1 MFKTDEPAIGLW
13 DADQASQA
21 DTVAS
26 RPVGARPTTSPP
38 ASAGRKLP
46 ETGAAMSQSLLFAR
60 RFAPLFWCQFFA
72 ALNDNLLKNALA
84 MFVLF
89 RIGGEG
95 GASLVTLATATLMAP
110 YFFLSA
116 LGGELAD
123 KFDKGEVTRRLK
135 LAEIGAAAIA
145 IAGFY
150 ASSVA
155 TLFFA
160 LFLFGVLGAL
170 FSPAKYGMLPDCL
183 HRDELP
189 KGNALVE
196 AATFIAILVGTIL
209 GGIAMEEGRDP
220 AYLALGMIG
229 FAILSY
235 ASAWFIPPTPRAD
248 SALKIDVN
256 IARSTF
262 AFLAELHREPKLW
275 RLGLVTS
282 IFWLLGAVGTSL
294 LPALVAQTMHGSQ
307 SVATV
312 HLAVFAVSIGLGSG
326 LAAFLSHGQIVLL
339 PSVLGAA
346 GVAFA
351 AADLALMLALRA
363 PPSDASLLALGPY
376 FAQPGAWRALIDLAL
391 MSISGGMIVVPSFA
405 ALQAYSDPARR
416 ARIIGAVSVL
426 NAAAMVGGGLL
437 VAALQAYGAPIWALF
452 GGLALF
458 AAASAF
464 WINKAVVESPLR
476 DLLSIFFRSLYR
488 LEVKG
493 LENFDR
499 AGPNPIV
506 ALNHVSFLDAA
517 LALSIMPR
525 APVFAID
532 RTIAHAWWVKPFL
545 RFAQVVPLDPTK
557 PLGARTLIN
566 AVKRGEP
573 LVIFPE
579 GRLTVT
585 GSLMKVYDGVG
596 LIADKS
602 GAEILPVR
610 IEGPEATIF
619 SRVPKAKE
627 RRRLFPKF
635 KLTVLEPTRL
645 SVDEELKGRKRRA
658 LAGLGLYH
666 IMSDLLY
673 STTDVDR
680 TIFEATVAAAR
691 HHGHSRIALEDPVT
705 GKLTYRKLLTAT
717 RALGEKLAALTEPGE
732 TVGLMLP
739 NANGAGVAF
748 LALSSAGRVPAM
760 VNFTAGSANIL
771 AGLKGA
777 GAKRI
782 TTSRAFIEAA
792 RLEKLVAALA
802 EEVELLYLEDLR
814 RRVTP
819 FDKLRALLLHHR
831 ALTPRGPD
839 AVAAVLFTSGSEGA
853 PKGVALSHRN
863 MLTNVAQAAARI
875 DFSREDKLFNVLPIF
890 HCFGLTAGFVLPLVS
905 GVPIYLY
912 PSPLHYRIVPELVY
926 GSNATI
932 LFGTDTF
939 LAGYARTANA
949 YDFRSIRYV
958 VAGAEPV
965 KENTR
970 DVWSEKFG
978 VRILE
983 GYGVTETAPVL
994 ALNTPM
1000 HNKFGTVGR
1009 LVPGIEP
1016 RLEPVD
1022 GVEGAGRLFVRG
1034 PNVMLGYLRAE
1045 NPGVLEPPRDG
1056 WHDTGDIVAID
1067 AEGFVTIKGRAKRF
1081 AKIGGEMV
1089 SLARIEALAGELWP
1103 DALSAAASE
1112 PDPRK
1117 GERIVLATQH
1127 RDATRA
1133 DFQAF
1138 AKSKGAS
1145 ELMIPAE
1152 IVVVETLPLLGS
1164 GKLDFAGVTRMIRER
1179 TGRRW
1184 RGERA

>member
-1 MFKTDEPAIGLW
+1 MFKTDE
-13 DADQASQA
+13 QAWSLSNGEEENQNITA
-21 DTVAS
+21 A
-26 RPVGARPTTSPP
+26 RRPTDARRTTSRP
-38 ASAGRKLP
+38 ASAGRQSSVMD
-46 ETGAAMSQSLLFAR
+46 AAMSQSLLLAR

-89 RIGGEG
+89 KIGGEG

-110 YFFLSA
+110 YFILSA

-123 KFDKGEVTRRLK
+123 KFDKGLVTRRLK

-145 IAGFY
+145 VAGFY
-150 ASSVA
+150 ASSVEA
-155 TLFFA
+155 LFFA
-160 LFLFGVLGAL
+160 LFLFGALGAL
-170 FSPAKYGMLPDCL
+170 FSPAKYGILPDCL
-183 HRDELP
+183 RREELP

-209 GGIAMEEGRDP
+209 GGLATEEGRDP

-235 ASAWFIPPTPRAD
+235 ASAWFIPPTARAD
-248 SALKIDVN
+248 SELSIDVN

-262 AFLAELHREPKLW
+262 AFVAELYREPKLW

-294 LPALVAQTMHGSQ
+294 LPTLVAQTMHGAQ
-307 SVATV
+307 IVATA
-312 HLAVFAVSIGLGSG
+312 HLAVFAVAIGLGSG
-326 LAAFLSHGQIVLL
+326 LAAYLSHGKIVLL

-346 GVAFA
+346 GAAIA
-351 AADLALMLALRA
+351 AADLCLMLAFRGPA
-363 PPSDASLLALGPY
+363 PAGPLLSLDAY

-391 MSISGGMIVVPSFA
+391 MSVSGGMIVVPAFA
-405 ALQAYSDPARR
+405 ALQAYSNPARR
-416 ARIIGAVSVL
+416 ARLLAAVSVL

-437 VAALQAYGAPIWALF
+437 VAALQQAGAPIAALF
-452 GGLALF
+452 GGVALF
-458 AAASAF
+458 AAASAL
-464 WINKAVVESPLR
+464 WINKAVVENPLR

-525 APVFAID
+525 APIFAID
-532 RTIAHAWWVKPFL
+532 RNIAAAWWVKPFL
-545 RFAQVVPLDPTK
+545 RFAHVVPLDPTK
-557 PLGARTLIN
+557 PLGARTLVN
-566 AVKRGEP
+566 AVKSGEP

-585 GSLMKVYDGVG
+585 GSLMKVYDGAG

-602 GAEILPVR
+602 DALVLPVR

-619 SRVPKAKE
+619 SRVPKTKE
-627 RRRLFPKF
+627 PRRLFPKF
-635 KLTVLEPTRL
+635 KLTVLEPVRL
-645 SVDEELKGRKRRA
+645 SVDPNLKGRKRRA
-658 LAGLGLYH
+658 AAGLALYH
-666 IMSDLLY
+666 VMSDLLFV
-673 STTDVDR
+673 TTDVDR
-680 TIFEATVAAAR
+680 TIFQATVDAAR
-691 HHGHSRIALEDPVT
+691 HHGPSRIALEDPVT
-705 GKLTYRKLLTAT
+705 GKLSYRKLLTAA

-732 TVGLMLP
+732 TVGLMVP
-739 NANGAGVAF
+739 NANGACVAI

-771 AGLKGA
+771 AGLRGA

-782 TTSRAFIEAA
+782 ATSRAFIEAA
-792 RLEKLVAALA
+792 RLEKLVAALS
-802 EEVELLYLEDLR
+802 EEVEILYLEELR
-814 RRVTP
+814 ESVTAL
-819 FDKLRALLLHHR
+819 DKLRALLLHER
-831 ALTPRGPD
+831 ALAPRTPEHM
-839 AVAAVLFTSGSEGA
+839 AAVLFTSGSEGA

-863 MLTNVAQAAARI
+863 MLTNIAQAAARI
-875 DFSREDKLFNVLPIF
+875 DFSREDKVFNVLPIF
-890 HCFGLTAGFVLPLVS
+890 HCFGLTVGFVLPLVS

-926 GSNATI
+926 SSNATV

-965 KENTR
+965 KEGTR
-970 DVWSEKFG
+970 AVWSEKFG

-1000 HNKFGTVGR
+1000 HNKFGTVGH
-1009 LVPGIEP
+1009 LLPGIEP

-1045 NPGVLEPPRDG
+1045 NPGVLEPPKDG

-1067 AEGFVTIKGRAKRF
+1067 AEGYVTIKGRAKRF
-1081 AKIGGEMV
+1081 AKIGGEMI

-1103 DALSAAASE
+1103 EALSGAASE
-1112 PDPRK
+1112 ADPRK
-1117 GERIVLATQH
+1117 GERIVLATTCE
-1127 RDATRA
+1127 DATRA
-1133 DFQAF
+1133 AFQAF

-1152 IVVVETLPLLGS
+1152 IVIVGALPLLGS
-1164 GKLDFAGVTRMIRER
+1164 GKLDFAAVTKMIRS
-1179 TGRRW
+1179 
-1184 RGERA
+1184 RARAESEVEG